1 MKLRSALMASAMMAL
16 PLAAAN
22 AQAINGLYLSGGAGI
37 NHLQRET
44 FQPSPGLPAGNM
56 RANIGPAVVM
66 ALGWG
71 FGNGLR
77 AEVEASYRQNFGFNN
92 PQGYGAPGNGGGQEQ
107 KVGGMANVLYDFT
120 FGMVPMLAP
129 YVGVGVGYQH
139 VIEQNIHA
147 TFNNGASFAS
157 NNSGKGSFAY
167 QGIVGTVLPIAT
179 APGLGVTAE
188 YRFMGL
194 AGNRVYGA
202 TVNGRRG
209 TVTSTNDY
217 NHSFLVG
224 FRYAFNQAPLRAAEP
239 IADLGAKT
247 FLVFFDHN
255 KYDLTSQARG
265 IVQSAAAYSTR
276 TQYTRI
282 DVDGNADTSGSPGY
296 NIGLSQRRAEA
307 VQAELIRDGVPANAI
322 AVHAFGD
329 TKLLVPTGPGV
340 REPQNRRVEIVYR

>member
-1 MKLRSALMASAMMAL
+1 MRVEFVAQPAEIRKSLCRINNKVTVGGKVAGDGKCHGAPDQMGAL
-16 PLAAAN
+16 
-22 AQAINGLYLSGGAGI
+22 GSGG
-37 NHLQRET
+37 
-44 FQPSPGLPAGNM
+44 FVCGLD
-56 RANIGPAVVM
+56 
-66 ALGWG
+66 
-71 FGNGLR
+71 
-77 AEVEASYRQNFGFNN
+77 
-92 PQGYGAPGNGGGQEQ
+92 
-107 KVGGMANVLYDFT
+107 KDT
-120 FGMVPMLAP
+120 C
-129 YVGVGVGYQH
+129 
-139 VIEQNIHA
+139 
-147 TFNNGASFAS
+147 
-157 NNSGKGSFAY
+157 
-167 QGIVGTVLPIAT
+167 
-179 APGLGVTAE
+179 
-188 YRFMGL
+188 FMGL
-194 AGNRVYGA
+194 TGNRAYGA

-265 IVQSAAAYSTR
+265 IVQSAASYSTR

-296 NIGLSQRRAEA
+296 NIGLSQRRAEM

-322 AVHAFGD
+322 AVHAYGD